1 MATRGFSFW
10 RALGW
15 LVLAAA
21 VVMAAVTAI
30 SLVVALNHLPG
41 DLLVTVDGERVDLQ
55 ALQAGHWFL
64 AIGGVVLATLI
75 VLLVVPMALLLGV
88 GLPLVLAGLGLVAAL
103 LATALAL
110 ALVGSPLILLGLLVW
125 WAVRPRRQAGA
136 SMPAAPSA
144 PPKVPVVGQHTDN
157 ATPFA

>member
-1 MATRGFSFW
+1 MATGGFSFW

-30 SLVVALNHLPG
+30 SLVVALNHLPS
-41 DLLVTVDGERVDLQ
+41 DLLVTVDGEQVDLH

-125 WAVRPRRQAGA
+125 WAVRPRRPVGTA
-136 SMPAAPSA
+136 MPAAPSA

>member
-10 RALGW
+10 RTLGW

-21 VVMAAVTAI
+21 VVLAVVTAI
-30 SLVVALNHLPG
+30 SLTVALNQLPS

-110 ALVGSPLILLGLLVW
+110 ALVG
-125 WAVRPRRQAGA
+125 
-136 SMPAAPSA
+136 
-144 PPKVPVVGQHTDN
+144 
-157 ATPFA
+157 

>member
-10 RALGW
+10 RTLGW

-21 VVMAAVTAI
+21 VVLAVVTAI
-30 SLVVALNHLPG
+30 SLTVALNQLPS

-125 WAVRPRRQAGA
+125 WAMRPRRPTGA
-136 SMPAAPSA
+136 AMPSAPAAP
-144 PPKVPVVGQHTDN
+144 PRVPVVGQHTDN
-157 ATPFA
+157 ATPLA